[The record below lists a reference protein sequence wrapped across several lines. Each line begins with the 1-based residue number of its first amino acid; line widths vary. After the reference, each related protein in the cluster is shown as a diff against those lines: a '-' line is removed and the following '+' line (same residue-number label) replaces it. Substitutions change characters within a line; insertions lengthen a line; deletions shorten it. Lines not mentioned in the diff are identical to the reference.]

1 MQNLETL
8 KNFTLKNIPNLDTV
22 TLGALELFESQGV
35 PKLNL
40 GNYKKPLVI
49 GSVNAFF
56 TGKILFN
63 KLSAVFANESDYKNK
78 IKANP
83 DIDGCILISASG
95 AKHAIPMAK
104 FLKTKKIATKLLTN
118 NPDAPAKKYIDADNF
133 FVFPKNREPY
143 TYNTSTYMGII
154 LGHTKENPKA
164 IKEFILK
171 SVKPISD
178 KKKINYD
185 SYYLIIPSEFDP
197 IRDMFLTKFDE
208 ILQPI
213 VSGRCFTVDQSMHA
227 KNVIISDKE
236 LFISF
241 GVDNKD
247 YGLKKNRLYIPL
259 PDKANFGALMAIGYY
274 VIGRIQNSHPS
285 YFQQNI
291 QNYMKRTSK
300 IFGKE
305 MSAIVE

>member
-1 MQNLETL
+1 MKNLETMN
-8 KNFTLKNIPNLDTV
+8 NFTLKNIPNLNEV
-22 TLGALELFESQGV
+22 ILAALELFENGGV

-40 GNYKKPLVI
+40 GKYKKPLVI

-56 TGKILFN
+56 TGKILFVN
-63 KLSAVFANESDYKNK
+63 SSAVFANESDYKNK
-78 IKANP
+78 IKTNP

-104 FLKTKKIATKLLTN
+104 FLKTKNIETRLLTN
-118 NPDAPAKKYIDADNF
+118 NPDAPAKKYIDDNKF

-143 TYNTSTYMGII
+143 TYNTSTYLGMI
-154 LGHTKENPKA
+154 LGKTKENPKL

-171 SVKPISD
+171 RIKPILD
-178 KKKINYD
+178 KKKIKYD
-185 SYYLIIPSEFDP
+185 SYYLIIPNEFDS

-208 ILQPI
+208 LLQPA

-227 KNVIISDKE
+227 KNVVVSDKE

-241 GVDNKD
+241 GYANED
-247 YGLKKNRLYIPL
+247 YGLKNNRLHIPL
-259 PDKANFGALMAIGYY
+259 PDKADFGALMAIGYY
-274 VIGRIQNSHPS
+274 VIGKIQNSQPP

-291 QNYMKRTSK
+291 KNYMKRTSK

-305 MSAIVE
+305 MKAIVE